1 MDDMVEATDVTKAL
15 TVEQNILLEDLS
27 NVMTELTMVSEQLND
42 QIRNF
47 KI

>member
-1 MDDMVEATDVTKAL
+1 MVEATDVTKAL